1 MSVQPAFSR
10 VIRGQAHRDPAAF
23 REGRAKGRPDSPI
36 PELPSLWGVWIAAG
50 VLSVVLGAW
59 LLEGIVGP
67 SEGLA
72 QAIGVGTLAAI
83 CLGIVAALWKDPG
96 ALVSPG
102 VVLGA
107 GCIYL
112 FVLDMALL
120 RRMEG
125 FPLRV
130 VFLSETLG
138 ALFVALAFLGWSAFR
153 PKRSPLA
160 GLLRWADFSLKPGLY
175 FWAALLTF
183 GMEYAKRLLLA
194 NGNFALVVEDLL
206 ASRSVGLEGNELHSG
221 PVGDWRGLLF
231 FTQTFF
237 LLVPF
242 CAMRAWTSDLSFG
255 RKAILAGVV
264 ALNLVTLVLEGARGS
279 VLQAIGLPLMVRF
292 IERRGNLRRLLAG
305 TLAGLIVLTPLT
317 DFMVS
322 VRGYGWEAAQDI
334 ERPELELGGS
344 KRDDNLYW
352 IANLVDSLER
362 DGGVESHQGPI
373 GFLWAAGEIGKFVAI
388 TFVPRVFWPGKPDPR
403 DLGDDTR
410 SWWASRSIVGDLVGA
425 GGLSGLFVGAFV
437 FGLGTRWLLGPL
449 YPLPKREGAM
459 LCYAYLLLLLQMQLR
474 AVTTYQAGLV
484 ILAILIVSCGALR
497 MIVERKR
504 RAEVP

>member
-10 VIRGQAHRDPAAF
+10 VVRGHGYRGPGAF
-23 REGRAKGRPDSPI
+23 REGRAKGPSDSRI
-36 PELPSLWGVWIAAG
+36 PELPRFWGVWIAVG
-50 VLSVVLGAW
+50 VFSVLLGAW
-59 LLEGIVGP
+59 LLEGILGP
-67 SEGLA
+67 SEALA
-72 QAIGVGTLAAI
+72 QAIGVGTLATL
-83 CLGIVAALWKDPG
+83 CLGIGVALRTDPG
-96 ALVSPG
+96 ALVNPG
-102 VVLGA
+102 IVLAA

-160 GLLRWADFSLKPGLY
+160 GVLRWADFSFKPGFY

-183 GMEYAKRLLLA
+183 GMECAKRMLLVH
-194 NGNFALVVEDLL
+194 GNLSLIVEDLL
-206 ASRSVGLEGNELHSG
+206 ASRSGGLEGNELHSG

-242 CAMRAWTSDLSFG
+242 CAMRAWTPDLSFG

-264 ALNLVTLVLEGARGS
+264 ALELVTLVLEGSRGS
-279 VLQAIGLPLMVRF
+279 VLQAIGLPLMARF
-292 IERRGNLRRLLAG
+292 IERRGDLRRLLAG
-305 TLAGLIVLTPLT
+305 TIAGVIVLTPLT

-322 VRGYGWEAAQDI
+322 VRSHGWEAVQDV
-334 ERPELELGGS
+334 EGPELEFGGTQ
-344 KRDDNLYW
+344 RDDNLYW
-352 IANLVDSLER
+352 IANLVEFLER
-362 DGGVESHQGPI
+362 DKGLGSHEGPI
-373 GFLWAAGEIGKFVAI
+373 GFLSAAAEVGQFVVI
-388 TFVPRVFWPGKPDPR
+388 TFIPRFFWPGKPDPR

-410 SWWASRSIVGDLVGA
+410 LWTASRSIVGDLVAA
-425 GGLSGLFVGAFV
+425 GGLSGLLVGAFV
-437 FGLGTRWLLGPL
+437 FGFGVRWLLGPL
-449 YPLPKREGAM
+449 YPIHKKDGAM
-459 LCYAYLLLLLQMQLR
+459 LCYAYLLLVLQMQLR
-474 AVTTYQAGLV
+474 AVTTYQAGL
-484 ILAILIVSCGALR
+484 LIFAMLTVSCGVLR
-497 MIVERKR
+497 MVVERKGGPK
-504 RAEVP
+504 VL